1 MEDLKRKYANFMLA
15 RCVSINE
22 GEPLII
28 DYSKEQLEFANI
40 LKEEAKKMGIREIYD
55 LYHDYDKAFEIL
67 MNSSLEEIKN
77 NPYFDRTILKDVYHA
92 GGSLIMLYS
101 YEKTGLDKVPKEKRD
116 LIRKISLET
125 QGDAIEARRK
135 FKFPYTIVAI
145 STKEWADK
153 VFPNEENNLEKL
165 WNIILDI
172 TLMKNDNP
180 FNSWNEKI
188 ENNNKKRNYLN
199 ELKLKKLKYKNSLG
213 TDLELELPDDVIW
226 WGAGKKSFD
235 GKKDLIT
242 NMPTEEVY
250 TTPLKHGVNGVVY
263 TSKPLVI
270 SETPI
275 NQLKLTFKDGKLID
289 VWASNDLEKVLYEVD
304 SIEGMRY
311 LGECALVDYN
321 SPISNTNMIFNCTL
335 IDENASCHL
344 ALGDGF
350 PKTIPNGDNLSFEEL
365 KEKGINRCLAHTD
378 FMIGT
383 SDLSIIGTDI
393 YGNDIPIFVDGNFAM
408 EKVKSFLKERKDK

>member
-1 MEDLKRKYANFMLA
+1 MDDLKRKYANFILT
-15 RCVSINE
+15 RCISMNE
-22 GEPLII
+22 GEPLLI
-28 DYSKEQLEFANI
+28 DYSKEQVDFANV
-40 LKEEAKKMGIREIYD
+40 LKEEAKKNGITEVYD
-55 LYHDYDKAFEIL
+55 LYHDYDKTYEIL

-77 NPYFDRTILKDVYHA
+77 NPYFDRKILKDVYHA

-101 YEKTGLDKVPKEKRD
+101 FEKTRLDKVPKEKRD

-135 FKFPYTIVAI
+135 FKFPYTIVAVA
-145 STKEWADK
+145 TKEWADEL
-153 VFPNEENNLEKL
+153 FPNEENNLEKL

-172 TLMKNDNP
+172 TLMKNDYP
-180 FNSWNEKI
+180 IDSWNKKI
-188 ENNNKKRNYLN
+188 ENNNQKRDILN
-199 ELKLKKLKYKNSLG
+199 NLKLKKLKYKNSLG

-270 SETPI
+270 SGTPI

-304 SIEGMRY
+304 SIDEMRY
-311 LGECALVDYN
+311 LGECALVDNN
-321 SPISNTNMIFNCTL
+321 SPISNTNMVFKSTL

-383 SDLSIIGTDI
+383 SDLSIIGTDVC
-393 YGNDIPIFVDGNFAM
+393 GNDIPIFVDGNFAM
-408 EKVKSFLKERKDK
+408 EEVKTFLKKRGV

>member
-1 MEDLKRKYANFMLA
+1 
-15 RCVSINE
+15 
-22 GEPLII
+22 
-28 DYSKEQLEFANI
+28 
-40 LKEEAKKMGIREIYD
+40 MGIREIYD

-135 FKFPYTIVAI
+135 FKFPYTIVAVA
-145 STKEWADK
+145 TKEWADK

-226 WGAGKKSFD
+226 WGA
-235 GKKDLIT
+235 
-242 NMPTEEVY
+242 
-250 TTPLKHGVNGVVY
+250 
-263 TSKPLVI
+263 
-270 SETPI
+270 
-275 NQLKLTFKDGKLID
+275 
-289 VWASNDLEKVLYEVD
+289 
-304 SIEGMRY
+304 
-311 LGECALVDYN
+311 
-321 SPISNTNMIFNCTL
+321 
-335 IDENASCHL
+335 
-344 ALGDGF
+344 
-350 PKTIPNGDNLSFEEL
+350 
-365 KEKGINRCLAHTD
+365 
-378 FMIGT
+378 
-383 SDLSIIGTDI
+383 
-393 YGNDIPIFVDGNFAM
+393 
-408 EKVKSFLKERKDK
+408 